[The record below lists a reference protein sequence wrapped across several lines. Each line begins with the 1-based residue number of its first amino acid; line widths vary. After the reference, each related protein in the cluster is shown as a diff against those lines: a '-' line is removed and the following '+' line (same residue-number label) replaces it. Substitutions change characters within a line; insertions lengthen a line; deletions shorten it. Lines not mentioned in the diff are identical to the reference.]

1 MAVEA
6 VQGELSSDFNSIE
19 YTSTGI
25 QGGGV
30 KINEVPALE
39 FPRVDKT
46 EKFDVPDL
54 VFPPIVDDDIN
65 LPMPKSNLVEEEN
78 NSDKVSGFFSKL
90 FGKVK

>member
-1 MAVEA
+1 M
-6 VQGELSSDFNSIE
+6 
-19 YTSTGI
+19 
-25 QGGGV
+25 

-90 FGKVK
+90 FGEVK

>member
-1 MAVEA
+1 M
-6 VQGELSSDFNSIE
+6 
-19 YTSTGI
+19 
-25 QGGGV
+25 
-30 KINEVPALE
+30 E

-46 EKFDVPDL
+46 EEFDVPDL

>member
-19 YTSTGI
+19 QPSTGI
-25 QGGGV
+25 QGV

>member
-19 YTSTGI
+19 YPSTGI
-25 QGGGV
+25 REV
-30 KINEVPALE
+30 KINEVPALV

-65 LPMPKSNLVEEEN
+65 LPKPKSNLVEEEN